1 MPASLH
7 ELLVD
12 GADVIRSLLLPIGA
26 YNEEAQESRN
36 KHIRWYRLKHARKTS
51 PRDTLTDQFNHL
63 CVTSDP
69 VITRIIQRDVEAK
82 QRSRKGGVKRGD
94 EELNVLLESD
104 TEPPE
109 ADEQDQTSFDSD
121 SSLASEE
128 GPYHLS
134 DDESSGE
141 DDTEG
146 SYSLPDYYYEC
157 P

>member
-94 EELNVLLESD
+94 EELNVLLDSD
-104 TEPPE
+104 AEPPD
-109 ADEQDQTSFDSD
+109 ANEQDQTSFDSD
-121 SSLASEE
+121 SSLASED

-134 DDESSGE
+134 DDESYGE

-146 SYSLPDYYYEC
+146 SCSLPDYHYEC